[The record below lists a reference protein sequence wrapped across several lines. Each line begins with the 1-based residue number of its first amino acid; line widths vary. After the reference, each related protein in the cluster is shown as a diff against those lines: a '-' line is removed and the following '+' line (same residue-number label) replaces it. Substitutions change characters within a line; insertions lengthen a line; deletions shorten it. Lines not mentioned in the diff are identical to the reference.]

1 MGLMHDRWTAF
12 CLDLVRLHI
21 IRSMTLHIL
30 HYARLPWPT
39 IWTEVFGRDAPLL
52 LEIGFGGGHFLVDL
66 AQRRPQSNVVG
77 LEISLPSLRRGAK
90 KVLTSG
96 VDNTRIIQG
105 DSRGAL
111 WLLFKPQSISEVTI
125 NFPDPWPKASHH
137 HRRLIKEEF
146 LHLLGARMQMGG
158 LLEIATDHAEYA
170 TEISKCLTR
179 SPYFDSR
186 LDNPF
191 IIEDNERRR
200 TKYEEIALTAGRT
213 CYYFKWQRNKVTA
226 LDEFPIP
233 EETVVPH
240 IVLSLPL
247 TLDEV
252 GRRFEPR
259 TVMAGK
265 THIKF
270 LDLFHSVQNQL
281 LLVEV
286 YVSEEPF
293 HQRVCLA
300 IRTRQKGDAVVS
312 LHEVG
317 FPRPTP
323 GMHLAVHYLV
333 EWLRS
338 LQDDVRIIGS
348 TLNTGSSA
356 QNR

>member
-1 MGLMHDRWTAF
+1 
-12 CLDLVRLHI
+12 
-21 IRSMTLHIL
+21 
-30 HYARLPWPT
+30 
-39 IWTEVFGRDAPLL
+39 
-52 LEIGFGGGHFLVDL
+52 
-66 AQRRPQSNVVG
+66 
-77 LEISLPSLRRGAK
+77 
-90 KVLTSG
+90 
-96 VDNTRIIQG
+96 
-105 DSRGAL
+105 
-111 WLLFKPQSISEVTI
+111 
-125 NFPDPWPKASHH
+125 
-137 HRRLIKEEF
+137 
-146 LHLLGARMQMGG
+146 
-158 LLEIATDHAEYA
+158 
-170 TEISKCLTR
+170 
-179 SPYFDSR
+179 
-186 LDNPF
+186 
-191 IIEDNERRR
+191 
-200 TKYEEIALTAGRT
+200 
-213 CYYFKWQRNKVTA
+213 
-226 LDEFPIP
+226 
-233 EETVVPH
+233 
-240 IVLSLPL
+240 L